1 MSYSQS
7 VYYKLTPQRF
17 VQTVDSLLAPGEI
30 NGLDASNLLC
40 WTSNSALQG
49 SCKADSDTTEGRNKG
64 SALHGRDVN
73 CRVSGV
79 RRARVKL
86 RDAIAKPWFEYKLRK
101 GCLRLGS
108 VLCYA
113 FRAVICVMS

>member
-1 MSYSQS
+1 MAPTSSFSRGQSSRSMSYSQS

-64 SALHGRDVN
+64 SALHGR
-73 CRVSGV
+73 
-79 RRARVKL
+79 
-86 RDAIAKPWFEYKLRK
+86 
-101 GCLRLGS
+101 GCQLPCQWSTESSSEAAGCHSKAL
-108 VLCYA
+108 V
-113 FRAVICVMS
+113 